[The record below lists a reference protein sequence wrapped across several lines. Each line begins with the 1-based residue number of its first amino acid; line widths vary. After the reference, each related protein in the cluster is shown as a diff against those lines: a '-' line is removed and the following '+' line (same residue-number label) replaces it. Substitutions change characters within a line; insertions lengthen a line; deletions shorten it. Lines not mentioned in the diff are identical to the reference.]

1 MDWTAGAACD
11 PFLVFLLFYPAGV
24 HKAGK
29 QSARGLVLV
38 EEPPDYQVSEE
49 EQALADAGKLNIGY
63 GSPEVERTKSQT
75 VYWEDGGVFYTMISF
90 DNTMT
95 AEEFAGMAGEIIDLK

>member
-1 MDWTAGAACD
+1 M
-11 PFLVFLLFYPAGV
+11 
-24 HKAGK
+24 
-29 QSARGLVLV
+29 
-38 EEPPDYQVSEE
+38 
-49 EQALADAGKLNIGY
+49 
-63 GSPEVERTKSQT
+63 ERTKGQT